1 VAQHGGTK
9 PAATGLSASHI
20 LAGSHRLAFLVLA
33 AVVDY
38 NLYASDERRE
48 DLAQTERVFT
58 LFRQAHRSLSVPAR
72 FLP

>member
-1 VAQHGGTK
+1 
-9 PAATGLSASHI
+9 
-20 LAGSHRLAFLVLA
+20 VLA

-48 DLAQTERVFT
+48 DLAHTERVFT